1 MLRPYNKQALCT
13 LPRWRY
19 IPAPASRF
27 TTQTDTIRHRA
38 LWMTKRSGRVGA
50 GVAIALSIAFPAAA
64 QTGQSASGYKAPVI
78 SDTGRLEGPRQP
90 IFFRHDIHAGQDQ
103 IPCLYCH
110 STVTISSEPGIPA
123 VQTCFGCH
131 QMIGGSTESHKAEI
145 KKVRDAWANKQPPV
159 WTRVHALP
167 GFVRFPHQR
176 HIKILGTESCST
188 CHGDVSRM
196 PQVYQVAT
204 LKMGWCV
211 NCHVQRNVSR
221 DCTLCHY

>member
-1 MLRPYNKQALCT
+1 IR
-13 LPRWRY
+13 RSSDDSRSRS
-19 IPAPASRF
+19 AP
-27 TTQTDTIRHRA
+27 
-38 LWMTKRSGRVGA
+38 
-50 GVAIALSIAFPAAA
+50 
-64 QTGQSASGYKAPVI
+64 
-78 SDTGRLEGPRQP
+78 
-90 IFFRHDIHAGQDQ
+90 
-103 IPCLYCH
+103 
-110 STVTISSEPGIPA
+110 PGIPA

-188 CHGDVSRM
+188 CHGEVNRM

-221 DCTLCHY
+221 DCTVCHY